1 MKNTIDHQ
9 PRFLLGQLLAT
20 PGAIALLDDANVD
33 ALTLLRRHV
42 FGDWGVVPR
51 EDALAND
58 EALLTGARVLSSYD
72 VGVDKIWIITEADR
86 RVTTLL
92 LPSEY

>member
-1 MKNTIDHQ
+1 MKMTNDDQ
-9 PRFLLGQLLAT
+9 PRFLLGQMVAT

-33 ALTLLRRHV
+33 ALTLIRRHV
-42 FGDWGVVPR
+42 CGDWGTLSSD
-51 EDALAND
+51 DAIAND
-58 EALLTGARVLSSYD
+58 QALLTGARVLSSYV
-72 VGVDKIWIITEADR
+72 VGGDKIWIITEADR

>member
-1 MKNTIDHQ
+1 MKNTNDDQ
-9 PRFLLGQLLAT
+9 PRFLLGQMLAT

-72 VGVDKIWIITEADR
+72 VGGDKIWIITEADR

>member
-1 MKNTIDHQ
+1 M
-9 PRFLLGQLLAT
+9 LAT
-20 PGAIALLDDANVD
+20 PGAIALLLQANVD

-42 FGDWGVVPR
+42 CGDWGMVPR
-51 EDALAND
+51 EDAMAND

-72 VGVDKIWIITEADR
+72 VGGDKIWIITEADR